1 MNVDELRRAVASTT
15 WWQRIDLGHGIVTPG
30 SDDSAY
36 KLQHLGIPDD
46 LRGMTVLDIGA
57 SDGFFSFEAERRG
70 ARRVLAT
77 DVWTGETWGM
87 QAKRGFEI
95 ARRALNSKVV
105 SVEVDVLDIAPG
117 KIGVFDLVFFLGVL
131 YHMRHPLL
139 ALEKVFSVTGKQLIL
154 ETHIDRVGG
163 TRPAMV
169 FYPES
174 ELNHDPTNWWGPNP
188 AAVEAMLKTVGFD
201 RVIKY
206 LEYPPRYRV
215 GIRQRI
221 KRSLP
226 YFRTQ
231 EVTRAVFH
239 AWR

>member
-1 MNVDELRRAVASTT
+1 
-15 WWQRIDLGHGIVTPG
+15 
-30 SDDSAY
+30 
-36 KLQHLGIPDD
+36 
-46 LRGMTVLDIGA
+46 
-57 SDGFFSFEAERRG
+57 
-70 ARRVLAT
+70 
-77 DVWTGETWGM
+77 M

-95 ARRALNSKVV
+95 ARRALNSKVE

-154 ETHIDRVGG
+154 ETHIERVGG

-169 FYPES
+169 FYPGS

-188 AAVEAMLKTVGFD
+188 AVVEAMLKCVGFS
-201 RVIKY
+201 RVLKY
-206 LEYPPRYRV
+206 CEYPP
-215 GIRQRI
+215 QRPVSLRKKV
-221 KRSLP
+221 KRALP
-226 YFRTQ
+226 FIRTQ
-231 EVTRAVFH
+231 DVTRAVFH

>member
-15 WWQRIDLGHGIVTPG
+15 WWHRIDLGHGIVTPG

-36 KLQHLGIPDD
+36 KLQYLGIPDD

-95 ARRALNSKVV
+95 ARRALNSKVE

-117 KIGVFDLVFFLGVL
+117 KIGVFDMVFFLGVL

-139 ALEKVFSVTGKQLIL
+139 ALEKVFAVTGKQLIL
-154 ETHIDRVGG
+154 ETHIERVGG
-163 TRPAMV
+163 GRPAMV
-169 FYPES
+169 LYPGS
-174 ELNHDPTNWWGPNP
+174 EMNHDPSNWWGPNP
-188 AAVEAMLKTVGFD
+188 AAVQAMLNNVGFS
-201 RVIKY
+201 RVVKY
-206 LEYPPRYRV
+206 GEYPPRRRV
-215 GIRQRI
+215 GLRKMI
-221 KRSLP
+221 KGFLP

-231 EVTRAVFH
+231 DVTRAVFH